1 MSETLSKSLNDL
13 TLKPTAEKGKIS
25 VDNLTGV
32 PIEMEIH
39 TDDQQRI
46 KRINFLHPKDIQDR
60 CPKLTKYSK
69 TDKDVESAPCSTIT
83 REELFGMPEKDDDTT
98 KGEKMPYPD
107 VDIKIE
113 ESSDTGLRIKVQ
125 RPPSVYEMLKYGCML
140 DSEDPY
146 HLCFTTCHAPPD
158 EPSEYNLPSEDASL
172 PNEKEQVTPDDI
184 AEHSEAKLQ

>member
-32 PIEMEIH
+32 PITMEIH

-46 KRINFLHPKDIQDR
+46 KKINFLHPKDIQDR
-60 CPKLTKYSK
+60 CP
-69 TDKDVESAPCSTIT
+69 SAPCSTIS
-83 REELFGMPEKDDDTT
+83 REELFGMPEKDDYDTT
-98 KGEKMPYPD
+98 KGEKLPYSD
-107 VDIKIE
+107 VVIKIE
-113 ESSDTGLRIKVQ
+113 ESSSDTTGLRIKVQ

-172 PNEKEQVTPDDI
+172 PNEKEQVT
-184 AEHSEAKLQ
+184 HT

>member
-1 MSETLSKSLNDL
+1 MINNELR
-13 TLKPTAEKGKIS
+13 
-25 VDNLTGV
+25 V
-32 PIEMEIH
+32 
-39 TDDQQRI
+39 
-46 KRINFLHPKDIQDR
+46 NFLHPKDIQDR

-69 TDKDVESAPCSTIT
+69 TDKDVESAPCSIIS

-98 KGEKMPYPD
+98 KGEKLPYPNN
-107 VDIKIE
+107 VIKIE
-113 ESSDTGLRIKVQ
+113 ESSDTGLRLTGQ

-158 EPSEYNLPSEDASL
+158 EPSEYTLPSEDASR